1 MSETVLI
8 ASIGVAGTAF
18 AGIVV
23 ALVTGLLNYHNQKL
37 QLKSQ
42 GETLDKEL
50 KHQQEEM
57 KRSRIVETRKTYLV
71 PLREHLVSWLAAINV
86 SQGAMTQLTT
96 ADVTYFTPEQLGQL
110 KDYAQQWQASAIVS
124 FMSFISQ
131 MSDGILEDQ
140 LLELWKNESSGA
152 AKVAQT
158 VNDGTAATNIE
169 ALVELVSQVATE
181 SKGILLLINKR
192 IEEVL
197 TGVDPS

>member
-86 SQGAMTQLTT
+86 SQGDLPPIY
-96 ADVTYFTPEQLGQL
+96 VPLR
-110 KDYAQQWQASAIVS
+110 V
-124 FMSFISQ
+124 
-131 MSDGILEDQ
+131 
-140 LLELWKNESSGA
+140 
-152 AKVAQT
+152 
-158 VNDGTAATNIE
+158 
-169 ALVELVSQVATE
+169 
-181 SKGILLLINKR
+181 
-192 IEEVL
+192 
-197 TGVDPS
+197 

>member
-1 MSETVLI
+1 
-8 ASIGVAGTAF
+8 
-18 AGIVV
+18 
-23 ALVTGLLNYHNQKL
+23 
-37 QLKSQ
+37 
-42 GETLDKEL
+42 
-50 KHQQEEM
+50 
-57 KRSRIVETRKTYLV
+57 
-71 PLREHLVSWLAAINV
+71 
-86 SQGAMTQLTT
+86 MTQLTT

-181 SKGILLLINKR
+181 RKGILLLINKR
-192 IEEVL
+192 IEELL